1 MVIGSGDLFL
11 DIPFGGDDGGAATW
25 YGVYQYQNFG
35 PNNVRPV
42 GIMNPADAGS
52 GAGNAYPMIGTGH
65 HVYSELGI
73 LIPGHVGQAIKF
85 QPYFNWQGSSFQGL
99 NDAMHHIG
107 VGLNTFIHRHNAKV
121 TIEYRNRPIYD
132 GSGNVANRKGNS
144 FVLQMHL
151 FI

>member
-1 MVIGSGDLFL
+1 
-11 DIPFGGDDGGAATW
+11 
-25 YGVYQYQNFG
+25 
-35 PNNVRPV
+35 
-42 GIMNPADAGS
+42 
-52 GAGNAYPMIGTGH
+52 
-65 HVYSELGI
+65 
-73 LIPGHVGQAIKF
+73 
-85 QPYFNWQGSSFQGL
+85 
-99 NDAMHHIG
+99 MHHIG